1 MSWKLMSSQDNNGV
15 RLETVPSGKAGQRL
29 DNFLV
34 NQLKGVPKSMVYRL
48 IRTGQVR
55 INGKRCKPASRIEAG
70 DEVRIPPVRTAQ
82 REEAVIPDRTLNQ
95 LKNRVLYRD
104 PDILVVDKPCGMA
117 VHGGSGLPWG
127 AIDALRR
134 LYPGDE
140 LELVHRLDRETS
152 GCLLLARNGSALKH
166 FSELFREGQ
175 VEKRYLCLL
184 QGRLPEA
191 VVEVDAPLK
200 RIAPEGRDRVIVVAE
215 DGKPARTRF
224 RLLDSWPDASYV
236 EAELLTGRTHQ
247 IRVHA
252 LHLGLPLAGDE
263 KYASRASCKQW
274 RAFGLNR
281 IFLHAHALRL
291 ESPGGAMLD
300 VQAPLPD
307 ALRAVLDCLERGDR
321 LHAV

>member
-1 MSWKLMSSQDNNGV
+1 MSSHDNNGV
-15 RLETVPSGKAGQRL
+15 RLESVPAGKAGQRL

-34 NQLKGVPKSMVYRL
+34 SRLKGVPRSMIYRL

-55 INGKRCKPASRIEAG
+55 INGKRCKPASRLQEG
-70 DEVRIPPVRTAQ
+70 DEVRIPPARVAQ
-82 REEAVIPDRTLNQ
+82 REEAVIPGRALEQ
-95 LKNRVLYRD
+95 LRNRVLYHD
-104 PDILVVDKPCGMA
+104 EDVLVIDKPSGMA

-127 AIDALRR
+127 VIDVVRR
-134 LYPGDE
+134 LFPDND
-140 LELVHRLDRETS
+140 LELAHRIDRETS
-152 GCLLLARNGSALKH
+152 GCLLLARSGPALNH
-166 FSELFREGQ
+166 FSELFRTGQ

-191 VVEVDAPLK
+191 LVEVDAPL
-200 RIAPEGRDRVIVVAE
+200 RRVAPEGRDRAMAVMP

-224 RLLDSWPDASYV
+224 RLLESWRDASYV

-252 LHLGLPLAGDE
+252 LHLGLPLAGDT
-263 KYASRASCKQW
+263 KYASKESCKRW
-274 RAFGLNR
+274 RALGLKR

-291 ESPGGAMLD
+291 ERPDGEPLD

-307 ALRAVLDCLERGDR
+307 ELRAVLDCLERGEF
-321 LHAV
+321 LQPG